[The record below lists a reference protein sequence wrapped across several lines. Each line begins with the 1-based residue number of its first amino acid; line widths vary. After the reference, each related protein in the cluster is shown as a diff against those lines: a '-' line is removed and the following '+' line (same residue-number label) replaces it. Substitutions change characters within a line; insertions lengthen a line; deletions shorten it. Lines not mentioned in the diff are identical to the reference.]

1 MFLVKGKRQFRA
13 RAQQPRAQNLI
24 QALVEQGKMPG
35 MNERKRWVRGEST
48 TSRGD
53 YAGGGK
59 VKKYGGGGKV
69 KKYGGGKVKKKSN

>member
-1 MFLVKGKRQFRA
+1 
-13 RAQQPRAQNLI
+13 
-24 QALVEQGKMPG
+24 VEQGKMPG

-69 KKYGGGKVKKKSN
+69 KKYGGGKVKKKSK